1 MKTTSDS
8 KPGNCFIL
16 RYFAAN
22 YLLVLMLCFGFYRRM
37 EAPDVQTMAF
47 AIVVWVTYPAIY
59 LLPAFVITKLF
70 ALVGRLLAP
79 FTGEPARN
87 LGFRAVCVLAVSAT
101 HLFLFADARVYENWG
116 FHLNGFVWNLVRTP
130 GGLDSL
136 GASGATAVTLA
147 AATLLLIGLQ
157 ALLAYWLN
165 SGRGL
170 GVLAGFGMRVPLV
183 VLMALSLSERVA
195 YGVAHVNAYQP
206 ILAAAEVYPFY
217 SRLTFNHLAARM
229 GFELKRVPDE
239 TVPCV
244 DSLGYPKVPMQV
256 DPEPNNYNIV
266 WLVSESLRADALD
279 PTTMP
284 EAWQFAASSARFT
297 RHYSGGN
304 GTRMGI
310 FSMFYGICGAY
321 WFPALNARRGPVI
334 FEVLEHLDYQL
345 SLHTSAKFTYP
356 EFDKTTFV
364 SVDANDMHQWSEG
377 ETWERD
383 RTHVDHLL
391 SFIEARDQAR
401 PFFTFSFFESPHARY
416 SFPSESVIRESYLED
431 FNYATMSLE
440 QDIELIRNR
449 YLNSCHHLDQQLGRV
464 FRCLEREGLL
474 DSTIVVL
481 TGDHGEEFMEK
492 GRWGHGST
500 FSEEQV
506 RVPLILY
513 VPGKVPR
520 VVDELTSHL
529 DLPATILDLLG
540 VLNSASD
547 YSQGSNL
554 LADGFHREH
563 ALLADWS
570 RVCVLAEGLKLVLPM
585 KGKGLFQSAL
595 TTMSDVP
602 LERGSAEMSATTLKL
617 VLDELGEFRSR

>member
-1 MKTTSDS
+1 M
-8 KPGNCFIL
+8 L
-16 RYFAAN
+16 RFFAVN
-22 YLLVLMLCFGFYRRM
+22 YLLVWLLCFGFYRRM
-37 EAPDVQTMAF
+37 ETPDANTMAF
-47 AIVVWVTYPAIY
+47 STVVWITYPAIY
-59 LLPAFVITKLF
+59 LLPAFVIAKLL
-70 ALVGRLLAP
+70 ALSGRLLAP
-79 FTGEPARN
+79 FASERARN
-87 LGFRAVCVLAVSAT
+87 LGFRAVCVLVVSAT
-101 HLFLFADARVYENWG
+101 HLFLFADTRVYENWG
-116 FHLNGFVWNLVRTP
+116 FHLNGFVWNLLMTP
-130 GGLDSL
+130 GGLESL

-147 AATLLLIGLQ
+147 GATLILIGLQ
-157 ALLAYWLN
+157 AGLASWLE
-165 SGRGL
+165 SGRGF
-170 GVLAGFGMRVPLV
+170 GALANFGMRVPLV
-183 VLMALSLSERVA
+183 LLVALSLSERVA

-229 GFELKRVPDE
+229 GFELKRIPDE
-239 TVPCV
+239 TVPSV
-244 DSLGYPKVPMQV
+244 DSLEYPKAPVEV
-256 DPEPNNYNIV
+256 DPKPSNYNIV

-279 PTTMP
+279 PAIMP
-284 EAWQFAASSARFT
+284 EAWQFANSSARFT
-297 RHYSGGN
+297 QHYSGGN

-334 FEVLEHLDYQL
+334 FEVLESLDYQL

-364 SVDANDMHQWSEG
+364 SVDAEDMHQWNDG

-391 SFIEARDQAR
+391 SFIEARDPER

-416 SFPSESVIRESYLED
+416 SFPTESVIRESYLED

-449 YLNSCHHLDQQLGRV
+449 YVNSCHHLDQQLGRV
-464 FRCLEREGLL
+464 FECLEREGLL
-474 DSTIVVL
+474 DSTIVVF

-506 RVPLILY
+506 RVPLVLY
-513 VPGKVPR
+513 VPGELPR

-529 DLPATILDLLG
+529 DLPATILDQLG

-547 YSQGSNL
+547 YSQGSNM
-554 LADGFHREH
+554 LADGFHRGH

-595 TTMSDVP
+595 TTTSDVP
-602 LERGSAEMSATTLKL
+602 IERGGTDMSAATLKL
-617 VLDELGEFRSR
+617 VLDELGEFRSK